1 MQPASKNDDELARRF
16 DMLILIYQILLL
28 SGSNNTGKYMSKI
41 FRTAASLQK
50 KDNIPQVAI
59 HIPLI
64 KEVQTDQYWKTINVK
79 KLDSLRSALRDLIKY
94 LDTQKQEPIF
104 THFEDDLDYDG
115 IKVRGHVNTSY
126 ESLQSYKDRV
136 ESYIRRNKDH
146 LTIQKLRNNIAITKD
161 ELNAVENMLF
171 TESVAGTKEQFIQ
184 QYGEKPLGAF
194 IRSIT
199 GVDQAVLNEAFANFL
214 QTGELRADQM
224 TFINTIISYLSK
236 NGTIDKAMLFESP
249 FTDLNDQ
256 GLSGVFDE
264 DAILAKVVRIIDEIN
279 ENAIVA

>member
-1 MQPASKNDDELARRF
+1 
-16 DMLILIYQILLL
+16 
-28 SGSNNTGKYMSKI
+28 
-41 FRTAASLQK
+41 
-50 KDNIPQVAI
+50 
-59 HIPLI
+59 
-64 KEVQTDQYWKTINVK
+64 
-79 KLDSLRSALRDLIKY
+79 
-94 LDTQKQEPIF
+94 
-104 THFEDDLDYDG
+104 
-115 IKVRGHVNTSY
+115 
-126 ESLQSYKDRV
+126 
-136 ESYIRRNKDH
+136 
-146 LTIQKLRNNIAITKD
+146 
-161 ELNAVENMLF
+161 MLF
-171 TESVAGTKEQFIQ
+171 TESVAGTKEQFVQ

-199 GVDQAVLNEAFANFL
+199 GLEQAVLNEAFADFL
-214 QTGELRADQM
+214 QVGELRADQM

>member
-1 MQPASKNDDELARRF
+1 M
-16 DMLILIYQILLL
+16 
-28 SGSNNTGKYMSKI
+28 
-41 FRTAASLQK
+41 
-50 KDNIPQVAI
+50 
-59 HIPLI
+59 
-64 KEVQTDQYWKTINVK
+64 
-79 KLDSLRSALRDLIKY
+79 
-94 LDTQKQEPIF
+94 
-104 THFEDDLDYDG
+104 
-115 IKVRGHVNTSY
+115 
-126 ESLQSYKDRV
+126 

-214 QTGELRADQM
+214 QTGELRADKM